1 MRNSIVSAAH
11 GGYAK
16 RHSLL
21 VLINCAMLSII
32 MPLSP
37 RRDSKKANINKVLC
51 SGLRRLRNTRIRLPW
66 AKDEF
71 TKKIFYL
78 FFSFKSFDGVQ
89 LDRSCCFSAQASF
102 ILSVG

>member
-1 MRNSIVSAAH
+1 MGSRPKYVSEMRNSIVSAAH

-37 RRDSKKANINKVLC
+37 RRDSKKGKHQQSA
-51 SGLRRLRNTRIRLPW
+51 G
-66 AKDEF
+66 
-71 TKKIFYL
+71 
-78 FFSFKSFDGVQ
+78 
-89 LDRSCCFSAQASF
+89 AQA
-102 ILSVG
+102 LAKYTHQADMGQR